1 MSGEKP
7 KPKPSERFC
16 KHGFLRLGEKYDQDI
31 HNSSEKTTIEGRCEG
46 FYGPE
51 EIDRMKSEIKD
62 AQCVICYELI
72 TDDDINNKNCMCCG
86 DGHKF
91 HTICLEKFWLK
102 YPERVGV
109 CPSTNTVSQD
119 WEICINKYDTYS
131 GGRRKS
137 RKTKKSRKSRKS
149 RKTGKI
155 GKSKKCNKTTK
166 KSRKYRKI
174 S

>member
-1 MSGEKP
+1 MSGE

-16 KHGFLRLGEKYDQDI
+16 KHGFLSLDEKYHQDI
-31 HNSSEKTTIEGRCEG
+31 HISAKTIEGRCGG
-46 FYGPE
+46 FYE
-51 EIDRMKSEIKD
+51 LKEIDRMKSEIKD
-62 AQCVICYELI
+62 AECVICFNFI
-72 TDDDINNKNCMCCG
+72 TDDDINNNCMRCG

-91 HTICLEKFWLK
+91 HTKCLELFWSNPDK
-102 YPERVGV
+102 RGI
-109 CPSTNTVSQD
+109 CPITPFTESVSQD
-119 WEICINKYDTYS
+119 WEICTNKYDTYS

-149 RKTGKI
+149 RKTRKTGKI